1 MRTVD
6 LVRYGSLAI
15 RNPVVGLLY
24 AQLVQDWLT
33 GQSRP
38 DRVYAAI
45 TGSSTRQV
53 TRALDI
59 LQRWGVLTRLGGT
72 RARKLVL
79 QPTVNLQWC
88 RDVITGLYGK
98 EALENVVTGSTAAEL
113 CPSEGPSDPVAN
125 YAVQQVLGLYAEA
138 DLFPLAGFPDSNAR
152 TGTGSVIHAD
162 FRQNDGSDS
171 RQSYYTAFSVCMYKP
186 HIQVLCSEHLAEIG
200 THSAFYPVNLPATLV
215 PNPKVTSTYQRAA
228 RAKKY
233 DTPTNSFALL
243 YWPMD
248 KIKEHDGA
256 NYDTIEALV
265 ADWNKAF
272 GHEERL
278 DRKIYARIRFLL
290 VENTI
295 SADDVRRSFKAAS
308 LDKFWGQHALLSSFV
323 NDVGRVRK
331 MSKENTHDRYGR
343 GFKAIP
349 NQAEVVAV
357 DF

>member
-24 AQLVQDWLT
+24 SQLVQDWLVGET
-33 GQSRP
+33 RP

-53 TRALDI
+53 TRALDV
-59 LQRWGVLTRLGGT
+59 LQHWGVLTRLGGT
-72 RARKLVL
+72 RARRLVL
-79 QPTVNLQWC
+79 QPMVNVQWC
-88 RDVITGLYGK
+88 RDVITGLHGK
-98 EALENVVTGSTAAEL
+98 EGLENVVTGSTAAEL
-113 CPSEGPSDPVAN
+113 CPSEGPSDPVVN
-125 YAVQQVLGLYAEA
+125 YAVQQVLGLYGKAN
-138 DLFPLAGFPDSNAR
+138 LFPFAFPESSDR

-162 FRQNDGSDS
+162 FRQNDGVDL
-171 RQSYYTAFSVCMYKP
+171 RQSYYTAFVVSMYQP
-186 HIQVLCSEHLAEIG
+186 HIQVLCSGSLAEMN
-200 THSAFYPVNLPATLV
+200 AQVARYPVELPATLV
-215 PNPKVTSTYQRAA
+215 PNPKITSTYQRAA

-248 KIKEHDGA
+248 KIKEHDAA

-265 ADWNKAF
+265 SDWNKAF
-272 GHEERL
+272 GHEEKL

-295 SADDVRRSFKAAS
+295 SADDVRRSFKAAAI
-308 LDKFWGQHALLSSFV
+308 DKFWGQNAILSSYV
-323 NDVGRVRK
+323 NDVGRIRK
-331 MSKENTHDRYGR
+331 MSKQNTHDRYAR

-349 NQAEVVAV
+349 NQAEVVATE
-357 DF
+357 F